1 MFANTPLT
9 AALPASDLD
18 RAKAWYSEKL
28 GLEPVWEDEY
38 GGAHYEA
45 GGTRFLVYV
54 SPFAGTNQATAA
66 GFSVENFDEMIGE
79 LRGKGV
85 TFEEVDFGELG
96 KTIDGVISSP
106 DGMGK
111 AAWFKDSEGNILALT
126 TPPPA

>member
-1 MFANTPLT
+1 MFTNTPLT

-28 GLEPVWEDEY
+28 GLQPVWEDEY

-45 GGTRFLVYV
+45 GGTDFLVYV

>member
-1 MFANTPLT
+1 VFANTPLT

-66 GFSVENFDEMIGE
+66 GFSVENFDEMIEE

-106 DGMGK
+106 DDMGK
-111 AAWFKDSEGNILALT
+111 AAWFKDSEGNILALS